1 MKQID
6 ASKIAECYEDKVVT
20 INGRDYK
27 MLHIPYQSALK
38 VIGLAQRIQKGLI
51 YTGDEGWSELEVL
64 LRKYFSVDGDILIKK
79 PGHFD
84 KCQEDYMT
92 FIAYATG
99 MITYPFSKG
108 TATS

>member
-1 MKQID
+1 MNPID
-6 ASKIAECYEDKVVT
+6 KEKIAECYEDKEVT

-27 MLHIPYQSALK
+27 LLHVPYQSALK
-38 VIGLAQRIQKGLI
+38 IIGLAQRIEKGLI
-51 YTGDEGWSELEVL
+51 FTGDAGWLELEVL

-84 KCQEDYMT
+84 ACPEDYMT